1 MIVSLESCCPQNAW
15 PAVERK
21 TEAELRFLGYDV
33 RILQLEEAA
42 ADSFSLGEVVLRENA
57 VSGIKISRLPAQDQG
72 EVELWARHPEK
83 GTSIEKR
90 FSLQDTVGSKALSMI
105 ALRISEAVDVCLLE
119 LGLPPPRQS
128 ALATAERAWWLSL
141 GAMGVFA
148 PDGLSVRPGVEL
160 SLDRRVSSLLSLEW
174 VLNTAPWGPTVKAK
188 GESFSLGYASSSLW
202 LFVNWKLWDRLR
214 PALGVGGGAFIIWSD
229 LAASDAYD
237 AQRRTTWKGY
247 LGLSGRVGWIFSERF
262 QLLAGIRVGAL
273 LPHIVFRLEDQTA
286 RTISPIVVEGI
297 VSIGWSF

>member
-1 MIVSLESCCPQNAW
+1 MYFQLSKHPWMLGPLILFLGVTFAAAEAAAKDKRISVVIVSLESCCPQNAW

-42 ADSFSLGEVVLRENA
+42 AESFSLGEVVLRENA
-57 VSGIKISRLPAQDQG
+57 VAGIRISRLSAQDQG

-105 ALRISEAVDVCLLE
+105 ALHISEAVDVCLLE

-141 GAMGVFA
+141 GAIGVFA

-174 VLNTAPWGPTVKAK
+174 VLNAAPWWGPSVRAK

-202 LFVNWKLWDRLR
+202 LFVNWKLWDKFR
-214 PALGVGGGAFIIWSD
+214 PALGVGGGAFILCSN
-229 LAASDAYD
+229 L
-237 AQRRTTWKGY
+237 T
-247 LGLSGRVGWIFSERF
+247 
-262 QLLAGIRVGAL
+262 
-273 LPHIVFRLEDQTA
+273 
-286 RTISPIVVEGI
+286 
-297 VSIGWSF
+297 